1 MNVGL
6 LMAKIFAGIALLLLL
21 YGFVVP
27 SVGFNGTLERIKDN
41 KIENIPSYVYPLW
54 NFYQKGRYVGINTQK
69 DARGNLEKM
78 IEISEEIGVPSM
90 PVWNFSLEAPNYPKE
105 AFPYGL
111 PVYIHFDGL
120 SGEVHEM
127 NTINHYVGMARMERG
142 GIYESSLAPY
152 ALIALVIVFMLFI
165 IYNNKWINYL
175 MSIPVLLPF
184 IFLGIYAYWL
194 YWFGHNLHAGA
205 ITIKAFTPVVLGDG
219 KVAQFTTHAYPVI
232 GFWALVA
239 ISILSLI
246 AWYLK
251 SKSLKTEP
259 LTKATLLQHSI
270 LLVTL
275 LLAIGAG
282 AYVLK
287 TDIEVD
293 TFGKIAALIDTS
305 KEVKAIPEVEI
316 VLPTQEQKQ
325 EEKDA
330 AQKEREDQRKEQE
343 LKIQALEK
351 RAGSAGKFKVSPM
364 YKSSCAPC
372 HGVSGE
378 GNIGPKL
385 VGLNKD
391 ELLKKI
397 LNFKV
402 IEEDMHIAV
411 FESLSDENLEELSK
425 EIATFENQ

>member
-1 MNVGL
+1 MNITLLISRVFSGL
-6 LMAKIFAGIALLLLL
+6 ALVLLL
-21 YGFVVP
+21 YGFIIP

-41 KIENIPSYVYPLW
+41 KIKDIPSYVYPLW
-54 NFYQKGRYVGINTQK
+54 NFYQKGRYVGVNTQK
-69 DARGNLEKM
+69 DAIGNLKKM
-78 IEISEEIGVPSM
+78 VEISEEIGVPSL

-152 ALIALVIVFMLFI
+152 ALIALGIVLMLFVV
-165 IYNNKWINYL
+165 YNNRWVNRL
-175 MSIPVLLPF
+175 MAIPILLPF
-184 IFLGIYAYWL
+184 LFLGIYAYWL

-205 ITIKAFTPVVLGDG
+205 ITIEPFTPIVFGDG

-232 GFWALVA
+232 GFWVLLA
-239 ISILSLI
+239 ISIFSLI
-246 AWYLK
+246 AWYFK

-259 LTKATLLQHSI
+259 RTKATYLQHSI
-270 LLVTL
+270 FATTL
-275 LLAIGAG
+275 LLGIGAG
-282 AYVLK
+282 IYVLK

-293 TFGKIAALIDTS
+293 TVSKINALIDSS
-305 KEVKAIPEVEI
+305 KAPLITKVAET
-316 VLPTQEQKQ
+316 TQEQKQ
-325 EEKDA
+325 QEKDA
-330 AQKEREDQRKEQE
+330 LIKEREDQRKEQE
-343 LKIQALEK
+343 LKIKTLEK
-351 RAGSAGKFKVSPM
+351 RAGSAGRFKVSPL

-372 HGVSGE
+372 HGNNGE
-378 GNIGPKL
+378 GSVGPKL

-397 LNFKV
+397 LDFKAN
-402 IEEDMHIAV
+402 EDDMHMAV
-411 FESLSDENLEELSK
+411 FDSLSNKNFEELSK